1 MRFLFD
7 HDVPDEMAYSL
18 RAMGHEVTELRIV
31 LPKDTKDRDVLKWA
45 SDNERVLVTCNRDDF
60 LELAAK
66 QVHAGLIILIRRR
79 SRALERAALVRLL
92 DQAGEAGIRGN
103 VNFA

>member
-18 RAMGHEVTELRIV
+18 RAMGHEVTELRSV
-31 LPKDTKDRDVLKWA
+31 LPKDARDEDVLQWA
-45 SDNERVLVTCNRDDF
+45 TANGRVLVTCNRDDF
-60 LELAAK
+60 LTLTAA
-66 QVHAGLIILIRRR
+66 QAHAGLIVLIRRR

-92 DQAGEAGIRGN
+92 DQAGEAGIQGN